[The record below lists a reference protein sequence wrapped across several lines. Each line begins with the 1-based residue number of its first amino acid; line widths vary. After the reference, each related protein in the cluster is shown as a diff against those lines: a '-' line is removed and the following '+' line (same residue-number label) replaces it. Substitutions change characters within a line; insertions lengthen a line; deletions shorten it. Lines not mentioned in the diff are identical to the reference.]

1 MDNLPLPQKLDRVA
15 HVRVIHQPQD
25 VVVGHP
31 GFLFG
36 SEVLGQV
43 TDDIAGR
50 LQRARRERHAR
61 GRLRIDTS
69 GVVHKVGLQATLLDL
84 VDAQALGQ
92 LVQDGADDLNMGQL
106 LSADIGQ
113 ARLHLSPGS
122 RVTLAEIACRR
133 TQLTIGSSQLQ
144 QPIKLAV
151 PYFLLLPFVL

>member
-1 MDNLPLPQKLDRVA
+1 MFRLKFTGTFSKKL
-15 HVRVIHQPQD
+15 
-25 VVVGHP
+25 
-31 GFLFG
+31 FLYDCTIG

-50 LQRARRERHAR
+50 LQRARRKRHAR
-61 GRLRIDTS
+61 GRLRIDTG

-92 LVQDGADDLNMGQL
+92 LVQDGADDLDMGQL
-106 LSADIGQ
+106 LGADIGQ

-122 RVTLAEIACRR
+122 RVTLAEIACRC